1 MPTPFFIEDPD
12 MRNKVLAAAIG
23 ILLCSIAAN
32 AQSGLRGQ
40 IYLPNGAPLHKVIR
54 FTVRTDDGG
63 RNEILFTDS
72 NGRIEVV
79 QNLSVP
85 YTITIESDDE
95 TYATTSAAFDP
106 TYSGKYIVIH
116 LKPLEPKASYP
127 PAVVNV
133 NTMDKNVAPKAQA
146 AYESALELIKG
157 QQYEQAIDPLKSAIA
172 IQPDY
177 FHAYNDLGV
186 LFMKLDKLEL
196 AADALRHAI
205 KINGRVYLPQLNLG
219 IVLNRLG
226 KFKEAADLL
235 TKLELANPD
244 RASNINPALIEATM
258 GAQRWPEAEA
268 VIKKALTLNE
278 LDIVDLKIKLGTVM
292 MRQGK
297 FDGAAVV
304 LREAVQARPD
314 SALANLD
321 LGGTLLQTGKLD
333 EAEPLLRKAYEL
345 KGSTMAGAQLLLGT
359 LYFQKKDYPKAIEA
373 FTTYLRDLP
382 DAPNAAQ
389 VKEAIEK
396 LRQATSK
403 R

>member
-1 MPTPFFIEDPD
+1 
-12 MRNKVLAAAIG
+12 MRKKVLATAIG
-23 ILLCSIAAN
+23 ILLCSIVAI

-40 IYLPNGAPLHKVIR
+40 IYLPNGAPLHRIVR

-79 QNLSVP
+79 QTLNVP
-85 YTITIESDDE
+85 YTITVESDDE
-95 TYATTSAAFDP
+95 TYATTSAEFDP
-106 TYSGKYIVIH
+106 AYSGKYIVIH
-116 LKPLEPKASYP
+116 LKPLDPKASYP

-133 NTMDKNVAPKAQA
+133 NTTDRNVSPKAQQV
-146 AYESALELIKG
+146 YESALELIKA
-157 QQYEQAIDPLKSAIA
+157 QQYEQAVEPLKNAIA

-186 LFMKLDKLEL
+186 LFMKLNKLDQ
-196 AADALRHAI
+196 AAEALRHAI

-226 KFKEAADLL
+226 KYKEAADLL
-235 TKLELANPD
+235 TRLELANPD
-244 RASNINPALIEATM
+244 RSAKINPALIEATM
-258 GAQRWPEAEA
+258 GAQRWAQAEGQ
-268 VIKKALTLNE
+268 IRKGLRFNE
-278 LDIVDLKIKLGTVM
+278 LDVVDLKIKLGTVM

-297 FDGAAVV
+297 FDEAAVV

-321 LGGTLLQTGKLD
+321 LGGTLLQTGSLD
-333 EAEPLLRKAYEL
+333 EAEALLRRAYEI

-389 VKEAIEK
+389 VREAIAK
-396 LRQATSK
+396 LRQASQH
-403 R
+403 

>member
-1 MPTPFFIEDPD
+1 
-12 MRNKVLAAAIG
+12 MRKKILVMAIG
-23 ILLCSIAAN
+23 ILLCSIEAK

-40 IYLPNGAPLHKVIR
+40 IFLPNGAPLHRIIR

-79 QNLSVP
+79 QTLNVP
-85 YTITIESDDE
+85 YTIIVESDDE
-95 TYATTSAAFDP
+95 TYATTSVAFDP
-106 TYSGKYIVIH
+106 AYSGKYITLH
-116 LKPLEPKASYP
+116 LKPLEPKPSYL

-133 NTMDKNVAPKAQA
+133 NTTDRNVTPKAKE
-146 AYESALELIKG
+146 AYDSALELIKG
-157 QQYEQAIDPLKSAIA
+157 QQYEQAVDPLKNAIA
-172 IQPDY
+172 MQPDY

-186 LFMKLDKLEL
+186 LYMKLNKLEQ
-196 AADALRHAI
+196 AAEALRHAI
-205 KINGRVYLPQLNLG
+205 KINDKIYLPQLNLA

-235 TKLELANPD
+235 AKLDRANPD
-244 RASNINPALIEATM
+244 KLSKINPALIEAAM
-258 GAQRWPEAEA
+258 GAQRWPEAEG
-268 VIKKALTLNE
+268 VIRKGLTLNE
-278 LDIVDLKIKLGTVM
+278 LDVVDLKIKLGTVL

-297 FDGAAVV
+297 FDEAAVV

-321 LGGTLLQTGKLD
+321 LGGTLLQTGSLD
-333 EAEPLLRKAYEL
+333 EAETLLRRAYEI

-403 R
+403 H

>member
-1 MPTPFFIEDPD
+1 VPTPFLIED
-12 MRNKVLAAAIG
+12 RNMPKKVLVTAIG
-23 ILLCSIAAN
+23 ILLCSIVAN

-40 IYLPNGAPLHKVIR
+40 VYLPNGAPLHRVIR

-72 NGRIEVV
+72 NGLIEVV
-79 QNLSVP
+79 QNVSVP

-106 TYSGKYIVIH
+106 AYSGKYIVIH
-116 LKPLEPKASYP
+116 LKPLEPKVSYP

-133 NTMDKNVAPKAQA
+133 NTTDRNVSPKAQQV
-146 AYESALELIKG
+146 YKSALELINA
-157 QQYEQAIDPLKSAIA
+157 QQYEQAVEPLKTAIA

-186 LFMKLDKLEL
+186 LFMKLNKLDQ
-196 AADALRHAI
+196 AAEALRHAI

-219 IVLNRLG
+219 IVLNRLE
-226 KFKEAADLL
+226 KYKESADLL

-244 RASNINPALIEATM
+244 RSSKINPALIEATM
-258 GAQRWPEAEA
+258 GAQRWPEAERQ
-268 VIKKALTLNE
+268 IKKGLTFNE

-297 FDGAAVV
+297 FDEAAVV

-321 LGGTLLQTGKLD
+321 LGGTLLQTGSLD
-333 EAEPLLRKAYEL
+333 EAEALLRRAYEI

-389 VKEAIEK
+389 VKEAIAK
-396 LRQATSK
+396 LRQASHH
-403 R
+403 